1 MQTQL
6 LSQWMSAFFGLDPH
20 DREQIMLE
28 PFYLLN
34 QHLKGG
40 MDWNTYFNFHISY
53 RKWLMQRIA
62 KDLEEQAK
70 QLKERQ
76 QGQQLVH
83 NGQAASIPSTGPRK
97 F

>member
-1 MQTQL
+1 
-6 LSQWMSAFFGLDPH
+6 MSAFFGLDPSN
-20 DREQIMLE
+20 REMLLLE

-40 MDWNTYFNFHISY
+40 MDWNTYFNFFVSY
-53 RKWLMQRIA
+53 RRWLLERIA
-62 KDLEEQAK
+62 KDLDEQAK
-70 QLKERQ
+70 QIKERQ

-83 NGQAASIPSTGPRK
+83 NGKEISLPRPGTKK

>member
-1 MQTQL
+1 
-6 LSQWMSAFFGLDPH
+6 MSAFFGLDPNN
-20 DREQIMLE
+20 RETILLE

-40 MDWNTYFNFHISY
+40 MDWNTYLNFYVSY
-53 RKWLMQRIA
+53 RRWLLERIA
-62 KDLEEQAK
+62 KDLEEQAR

-76 QGQQLVH
+76 QGQQMVV
-83 NGQAASIPSTGPRK
+83 NGEPVKLPSIGPKK

>member
-1 MQTQL
+1 MRIQL
-6 LSQWMSAFFGLDPH
+6 LYQWMSAFFGLDPS
-20 DREQIMLE
+20 DREKILLE

-40 MDWNTYFNFHISY
+40 MDWNTYINFFVSY
-53 RKWLMQRIA
+53 RIWLLNRI
-62 KDLEEQAK
+62 KEDLTEQAK
-70 QLKERQ
+70 QMKERQ

-83 NGQAASIPSTGPRK
+83 NGQAANLPSGGPRK

>member
-1 MQTQL
+1 MPIQL
-6 LSQWMSAFFGLDPH
+6 LSQWMSAFFGLDPSN
-20 DREQIMLE
+20 REELLLE

-40 MDWNTYFNFHISY
+40 MDWNTYVGFYVSY
-53 RKWLMQRIA
+53 RKWLLQRIA

-70 QLKERQ
+70 QVKERQ

-83 NGQAASIPSTGPRK
+83 NGQAASIPGSGPRK